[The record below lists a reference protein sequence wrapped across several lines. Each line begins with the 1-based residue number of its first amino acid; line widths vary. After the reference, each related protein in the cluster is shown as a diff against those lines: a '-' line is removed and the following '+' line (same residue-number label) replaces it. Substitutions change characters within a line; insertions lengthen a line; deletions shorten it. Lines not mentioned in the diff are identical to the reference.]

1 MSYCITRTLDAGIE
15 EARQRAVD
23 ALKRNGFGIITE
35 IDLKEAFKSKIGV
48 DFRDYRILGACNP
61 AMAYKALEVEDKV
74 GVMLPCN
81 VVIQDVG
88 DGRTEVAA
96 VDPVASMRAIDNAR
110 LKSMAEDIRGRLSSA
125 IEAL

>member
-15 EARQRAVD
+15 EVRQRAVD

-35 IDLKEAFKSKIGV
+35 IDLKEAFMSKIGV

>member
-1 MSYCITRTLDAGIE
+1 MSYCFTRTLDSGIE